1 MAAKPLIDLDAID
14 LDTVIATQA
23 ELYRFLKQ
31 RNRFEVL
38 SGLLHHDVEGGVIV
52 GYTDVRKD
60 AWWAEDHIPGRPI
73 FPGALMVEAGAQL
86 CTYDVHQRRDDMEEK
101 FVGFGGLD
109 RTRFRMTVEPDCRL
123 LIVGCTKNL
132 RSRMF
137 TYSVQGFVER
147 TLAFE
152 AEIMGVIV

>member
-1 MAAKPLIDLDAID
+1 MPAKPLIDLDALD
-14 LDTVIATQA
+14 LGTTIATRE
-23 ELYRFLKQ
+23 ELYRVLKQ
-31 RNRFEVL
+31 KGRFEVL

-52 GYTDVRKD
+52 GYADVRRD
-60 AWWAEDHIPGRPI
+60 AWWATDHIPGRPI

-86 CTYDVHQRRDDMEEK
+86 CTYDVHQRRDDMEDK

-109 RTRFRMTVEPDCRL
+109 RTRFRLTVEPDCRL
-123 LIVGCTKNL
+123 LIVGRTKNL

-147 TLAFE
+147 ALAFE
-152 AEIMGVIV
+152 AEILGVIV